1 MRKKSVTILNTLS
14 LTNMYISVCIVLR
27 PTNPA
32 SSKVYY
38 TVLTRAQLYI
48 INYERRSD
56 YTIDYAVGFMF
67 VNYLFA
73 GFKLLSLL
81 HSNLSPPLLPI

>member
-1 MRKKSVTILNTLS
+1 MRKKSVTILN
-14 LTNMYISVCIVLR
+14 MISVCIVLR

-38 TVLTRAQLYI
+38 YTVLTRAQLYI
-48 INYERRSD
+48 INYERKSG

-73 GFKLLSLL
+73 GFKLLSLF
-81 HSNLSPPLLPI
+81 HSNLSVNTTTIVAD